1 MGVTDGEEF
10 TIDVV
15 VAGGKFLFKDGGL
28 RSNLRNGPKKLMEA
42 AIITAQRSAP
52 DVENYM
58 KTNAPWTDQT
68 GNARNG
74 LTARPF
80 QEGETVGIVLSHSV
94 PYGIYLEAKW
104 SGRYAII
111 QPTIDAM
118 GPVVMRRYERLMER
132 I

>member
-1 MGVTDGEEF
+1 VPDGEEF
-10 TIDVV
+10 TLDII

-28 RSNLRNGPKKLMEA
+28 RDNLRRGPKQLMA
-42 AIITAQRSAP
+42 AAMVTAERSAP

-58 KTNAPWTDQT
+58 KTNAPWQDQT

-74 LTARPF
+74 LSARAF
-80 QEGETVGIVLSHSV
+80 QEGSTVGIVLSHSV

-111 QPTIDAM
+111 QPTIDHM
-118 GPVVMRRYERLMER
+118 GPVVMRRYERLLER
-132 I
+132 Y